1 MMWLADNA
9 WVAVALPALFALLV
23 ALVGR
28 ADRLVAP
35 LLGIGSAASVLLSG
49 IAVLL
54 TVAEGRTPA
63 AATIRWLPSEEGIL
77 AIGWSADGLVGSMLV
92 VVGFVSLMVMVY
104 SAGYMAADEGRVRY
118 YALLSLFLAAM
129 SLVVVSD
136 GLLGLFIGW
145 ELMGVCSYLL
155 IGHWTIK
162 PAAAAAAKKA
172 FLVTRVGDVG
182 LLAGIVLLWSHAGA
196 LDYESLAAVIDTLS
210 PDILTTVALLLAVGA
225 IGKSAQFPLHIWLP
239 DAMEGPTPVS
249 ALIHAATM
257 VAAGVFLIARTWP
270 IYELA
275 PLATYVLL
283 GIGVATALGAA
294 LVACVQTDIKRV
306 LAFSTISQLGFMF
319 AALGAGYW
327 GVAMFHLVT
336 HAAFKSL
343 LFLAAGSVIHSSGT
357 QDLRKMGGLRKGM
370 QFTFEAWTFGA
381 LALAGIFPTSGFFS
395 KDKILYIV
403 TSENLPAGALLFLT
417 TAITAYYVARVTV
430 LVFFGPR
437 NSRKKPHETGL
448 AMSIPPLILAI
459 PAVGLGYLA
468 KPSIELMAAEYVG
481 FDLPVAL
488 IATGVALLGVAIGVF
503 LHRSGPSADIA
514 FERRLGGVWGWI
526 QAGYRLDSVV
536 QKSVSRPSLGLA
548 RAAYRHIDRDL
559 VDRAVIGVGSTA
571 NFLGERLRRLQ
582 NGDTQWY
589 ISMGF
594 IGLIVLYSL
603 SVSWDRIHVWLTGG
617 G

>member
-1 MMWLADNA
+1 MMWLADNV
-9 WVAVALPALFALLV
+9 WIAVAAPALLALVV
-23 ALVGR
+23 ALAGR
-28 ADRLVAP
+28 AAGWVAP
-35 LLGIGSAASVLLSG
+35 LLGIGAATSVLLSG
-49 IAVLL
+49 VAVLL
-54 TVAEGRTPA
+54 AIAEDRTPA
-63 AATIRWLPSEEGIL
+63 AATLRWLSSEVGIL
-77 AIGWSADGLVGSMLV
+77 ALGWSADGLVGSMLA

-118 YALLSLFLAAM
+118 FVLLSLFLAAM
-129 SLVVVSD
+129 SIVVVSD

-145 ELMGVCSYLL
+145 ELMGICSYLL
-155 IGHWTIK
+155 IGHWTNK

-182 LLAGIVLLWSHAGA
+182 LLAGIILLWSHAGA
-196 LDYESLAAVIDTLS
+196 LDFASLAGAADTLS
-210 PDILTTVALLLAVGA
+210 PEILTTVALLLAVGA

-270 IYELA
+270 LYELA
-275 PLATYVLL
+275 PAATQVLL

-294 LVACVQTDIKRV
+294 LAACVQTDIKRV

-327 GVAMFHLVT
+327 GVAMFHLIT

-343 LFLAAGSVIHSSGT
+343 LFLTAGSVIHSSGT
-357 QDLRKMGGLRKGM
+357 QDIRKMGGLRKRM
-370 QFTFEAWTFGA
+370 QFTFESWAFGA

-395 KDKILYIV
+395 KDKILYVV
-403 TSENLPAGALLFLT
+403 TSANTLVGVVLFLA

-430 LVFFGPR
+430 LVFFGPG

-459 PAVGLGYLA
+459 PAIGLGYLA

-481 FDLPVAL
+481 FDLSTAL
-488 IATGVALLGVAIGVF
+488 IATSVTFLGAAVGVLV
-503 LHRSGPSADIA
+503 HRKGPATDIA
-514 FERRLGGVWGWI
+514 LERRLGGAWGLV
-526 QAGYRLDSVV
+526 QAGYRLDEVV
-536 QKSVSRPSLGLA
+536 SGVVAKPSLGLA
-548 RAAYRHIDRDL
+548 RAAYLHLDRKLIDS
-559 VDRAVIGVGSTA
+559 AVIGVGSTA
-571 NFLGERLRRLQ
+571 NFLGERFSRLQ

-589 ISMGF
+589 VSMGL
-594 IGLIVLYSL
+594 IGLIFLYSL
-603 SVSWDRIHVWLTGG
+603 SVSWDRILVWLTGG